1 MTDYTVAVLEDAI
14 RILELLKG
22 QSRGLSLAELT
33 EASGFIKNKVFRI
46 LFTLDKHRLV
56 ERDTDGQYWL
66 GLGLSELGQHVHKQT
81 ILVEA
86 CEPVLDR
93 LARETGESI
102 FVGVVSGSDALC
114 IAARESPKS
123 IRLFAEVGRRAPLHS
138 GGVPKVLL
146 AHMPDKQ
153 RCALIEEF
161 TRDPGMDGVTI
172 EPARL
177 EETLAIVRQQGYAV
191 IADEL
196 DFGAH
201 SVAAPIR
208 DHQGRVIA
216 AISIA
221 GPSHR
226 FPEETIERYIQLITN
241 ASLEIS
247 RTFGYQP

>member
-1 MTDYTVAVLEDAI
+1 LTDYTVAVLEDAI
-14 RILELLKG
+14 RILELLQG
-22 QSRGLSLAELT
+22 QSQGLSLAELT
-33 EASGFIKNKVFRI
+33 EASGFVKNKVFRI
-46 LFTLDKHRLV
+46 LFTLEKHRLI
-56 ERDTDGQYWL
+56 ERNTEGQHRL
-66 GLGLSELGQHVHKQT
+66 GLRLFELGQHVHKQT

-102 FVGVVSGSDALC
+102 FVGVVSESDALC
-114 IAARESPKS
+114 IAARESPQS

-146 AHMPDKQ
+146 AHLHDKL
-153 RCALIEEF
+153 RCTLIENF
-161 TRDPGMDGVTI
+161 VRDPGIGGVSI

-177 EETLAIVRQQGYAV
+177 EESLALVRQQGYAV
-191 IADEL
+191 VADEL
-196 DFGAH
+196 DLGAH

-208 DHQGRVIA
+208 DHQGKVIA

-226 FPEETIERYIQLITN
+226 FPEETIRRYIQLIIN

-247 RTFGYQP
+247 RTLGYEF